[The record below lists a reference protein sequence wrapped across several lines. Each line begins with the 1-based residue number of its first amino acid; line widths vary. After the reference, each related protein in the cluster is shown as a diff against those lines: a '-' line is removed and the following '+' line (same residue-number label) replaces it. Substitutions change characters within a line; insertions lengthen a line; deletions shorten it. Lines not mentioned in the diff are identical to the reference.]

1 MKFKQFFVGLAL
13 ALYTGFFLASE
24 TSQAAD
30 STWKSVE
37 ALVEQQKFQAA
48 LDQTLQIHKKALSA
62 QNERLQAEALI
73 RATQLQIGLH
83 GYETAVRFLQEQKWP
98 QDPTARILL
107 LLFYNHA
114 LMTYA
119 DVYSWEID
127 SREKTVSQKPLDLK
141 SWTRGQIADEIEKG
155 FDRILNEASGLD
167 QPLPAFFQSYVAKNN
182 YPEGVRPF
190 LRDAVVY
197 MAVEHWGRT
206 QYWTPEE
213 LNETYKL
220 KLNNLI
226 NPNPPARLK
235 AASGAHPLE
244 KVVSWLGDLRHRHA
258 QAKRTEASAE
268 ATYEMIETIH
278 RSISQTQD
286 QENLREQLKAYQT
299 SFRTKF
305 PWWARG
311 QAVLARLLMSSTKPD
326 RLRQALQEAQ
336 SGMAL
341 NPKSPGGLLCQD
353 IVNEILEPSFNFQSM
368 KNDAPSERS
377 ILVDYKNFR
386 TLYFRAY
393 RIPEDSF
400 LLKSHLR
407 RGTNASNFSAHVK
420 ELGGELV
427 QSWSEKLPE
436 TEDYLSHRKFVT
448 PPLKEFGS
456 YWIFASLREDFAQ
469 NENVI
474 EGLPFVVTPIVL
486 SVLNEGQGEIEARVS
501 LGKTGETV
509 AGAEVQL
516 YQYEW
521 DKPAR
526 LVATQKT
533 SAEGHVVFSK
543 VRDPNNRYP
552 QYLLVARH
560 QKAFTL
566 YSQGLY
572 FGERYTPETLSR
584 SLLYLDRG
592 VYRPQQ
598 KIFWKVVVYS
608 GDPLKAKFKTLP
620 AGTSVRIQLLDPNNQ
635 QVDVKSVKLNNFG
648 TASGEFVI
656 PKGRPLGAWRLM
668 SDYGPGHAYFR
679 VEEYKRPTFEVE
691 ILKAASA
698 LRLNQTAQIEG
709 QAKYYFGLPLS
720 KGEVKWRVTKEEV
733 RPFWWRWSPR
743 HWYDYFFVPMTPPQI
758 VANGTSSLDPDGR
771 FRVDFKPQADERAKN
786 SPGVSYQFHLHAD
799 VTDEGGETRSGSRA
813 FRIGFTTVEG
823 ELRWNE
829 TFWTPEERVQIE
841 AHRRSLDGSPRA
853 GKGEWTLYR
862 LKMPTTTTLPTEWP
876 RLGAAGGSNELG
888 QDLKKFGHP
897 DDSRRARWETDF
909 AWDTWLATWP
919 VETKVSSGSL
929 THDAEGL
936 AKFRLEQ
943 ALAEGAYR
951 LEYTTQDDFG
961 AKVDFSKDFLVSGTR
976 SKLPLPFFVEPQ
988 KTQLEVGDELVLQVH
1003 SGFAG
1008 QPIWLEKFQKG
1019 RRVSRKLI
1027 RGQTDD
1033 SLIRMKIQESDR
1045 GGFSLVVTMLR
1056 DHQHLQRT
1064 FSISV
1069 PWSNQQLKMEFAT
1082 FRDKLRPGQTE
1093 TFRISIQSPNGKAL
1107 EDSVEVLASMYDRSL
1122 DLFAAYFPP
1131 SVLSLYPSFTGVP
1144 GISTSLGQI
1153 QAHYL
1158 LGSLTRPRVGPYFSP
1173 DRLIFHQNYGIGG
1186 PGSRRGFRKNQM
1198 IADDL
1203 AVASSESFAQ
1213 EGPAR
1218 VSLAAPAARGK
1229 METASKADAALPAS
1243 APTSAPAPEPTSLRS
1258 DFSETAFFFP
1268 HLVSDKKGEVSLEF
1282 KVPDSVTS
1290 WKFWAQALT
1299 RDLKGGGL
1307 SRQTESVKDLMVR
1320 PQLPRF
1326 LREGDEALLKVVLN
1340 NASDK
1345 AMAGELEFRI
1355 EAADSGN
1362 LALQDFGLP
1371 EADRRKKFSIP
1382 ARGSTSL
1389 SFSLKA
1395 PRKLQSYNVRV
1406 TAKSGAHSDGE
1417 LRPLP
1422 LLPSRQHLAQSRF
1435 TVLKNQDRKTLEFQ
1449 DLAQAGKDPSLVSE
1463 RMVVTLDTQLFYS
1476 VLQSLPYLVNYP
1488 YQCTEQTLNR
1498 FLATGIVT
1506 SLFRQYPAIQKVAEE
1521 MSKRKERFE
1530 RFDEPDPNRRMTLE
1544 ETPWL
1549 EGSQG
1554 GKKNEGE
1561 ILLPILDARVAR
1573 AEREA
1578 SLQRLKRMQL
1588 SNGAFPWFEGGRP
1601 DEYITLYI
1609 LLGLSRALEF
1619 QVEVPKEMVTRSW
1632 KYLRGW
1638 LDGEIDRMIK
1648 LNCCWEFVTFVN
1660 YVVGQYPDDS
1670 WSQGLFDETYRRKL
1684 LDYSFKNW
1692 KEHSPLLK
1700 GYLALTL
1707 KRLGRLE
1714 DAKLVWGSVMDSAK
1728 SDSLIG
1734 TYWAPED
1741 HAWLWYNDTIESHA
1755 FALRTLFELS
1765 PEDPK
1770 LEGLVQWIFL
1780 NKKLNHW
1787 KSTKATSEV
1796 IYSLA
1801 HYLGKTKALGGKE
1814 EIHVQ
1819 IGDQEKKTFA
1829 FQPDRY
1835 TGRKNQ
1841 IEVLGPDVKPSSAK
1855 ILVEKTTPGMAFASA
1870 TWHYATDLLPQQ
1882 DQGDLFQVSRKYFK
1896 RVLAGTQWTLR
1907 PLTDGETLQVG
1918 DQIEIQL
1925 SIRSKQAAQYV
1936 HLRDPR
1942 GAGFEP
1948 ENPVSGHR
1956 WDFGIGWFEE
1966 VRDSGTN
1973 FFFAQLP
1980 AGEYSL
1986 KYRLRANMAGT
1997 FRVGPAT
2004 LQSMYAPE
2012 FNAFSAGHILKVED
2026 RRPVK

>member
-1 MKFKQFFVGLAL
+1 MKFKVFFVGLAL
-13 ALYTGFFLASE
+13 ALQAGVHLVSTASY
-24 TSQAAD
+24 AAD
-30 STWKSVE
+30 STWKAVD
-37 ALVEQQKFQAA
+37 ALVDQQKFQAA
-48 LDQTLQIHKKALSA
+48 LDQTLQIHKKAQSTQDA
-62 QNERLQAEALI
+62 RLEAEALI

-98 QDPTARILL
+98 NDPTARILL
-107 LLFYNHA
+107 HLFYNHA

-119 DVYSWEID
+119 DVDSWEID

-141 SWTRGQIADEIEKG
+141 SWTRGQIHDEIDKG
-155 FDRILNEASGLD
+155 FDKILNEASGLD
-167 QPLPAFFQSYVAKNN
+167 QPLPAFFLPYVTKNN
-182 YPEGVRPF
+182 YPEGVRPH

-197 MAVEHWGRT
+197 MAVEHWSRT
-206 QYWTPEE
+206 QNWSPEE
-213 LNETYKL
+213 LNETYKP
-220 KLNNLI
+220 KFKNLLTAASS
-226 NPNPPARLK
+226 PRLK
-235 AASGAHPLE
+235 AASKAHPLE
-244 KVVSWLGDLRHRHA
+244 KIMSWLNDLRQRHA
-258 QAKRTEASAE
+258 QAKRLEASAE
-268 ATYEMIETIH
+268 ATYEMIEVVH
-278 RSISQTQD
+278 RSLSQDQD
-286 QENLREQLKAYQT
+286 QESLREQLKTYQT
-299 SFRTKF
+299 QVRAKF
-305 PWWARG
+305 PWWSRG

-326 RLRQALQEAQ
+326 RLRLALQEAQ
-336 SGMAL
+336 AGVAQ

-353 IVNEILEPSFNFQSM
+353 LVNEIQEPSFDFQAM
-368 KNDAPSERS
+368 AHDGPSERS
-377 ILVDYKNFR
+377 ILVNHKNFR

-393 RIPEDSF
+393 RIPEENF
-400 LLKSHLR
+400 HLKAHLR
-407 RGTNASNFSAHVK
+407 RGTNASDFPAHVK
-420 ELGGELV
+420 ELEGELV

-436 TEDYLSHRKFVT
+436 TEDYLFHRKFVT
-448 PPLKEFGS
+448 PPLKESGS
-456 YWIFASLREDFAQ
+456 YWIFASLREDFSAK
-469 NENVI
+469 ENI
-474 EGLPFVVTPIVL
+474 IQGLPFLVTPLVL
-486 SVLNEGQGEIEARVS
+486 TLLNEGQGELEARVS
-501 LGKTGETV
+501 LGKTGEVV

-526 LVATQKT
+526 LVATKK
-533 SAEGHVVFSK
+533 SSSEGYVVFSK

-552 QYLLVARH
+552 QFLLVARH
-560 QKAFTL
+560 QKAFTIF
-566 YSQGLY
+566 SHGLY
-572 FGERYTPETLSR
+572 FGERDTPETLNR
-584 SLLYLDRG
+584 SLLYLDRA

-598 KIFWKVVVYS
+598 KIFWKVIVYS
-608 GDPLKAKFKTLP
+608 GNPLKAKFKTLS

-656 PKGRPLGAWRLM
+656 PTGRPLGAWRLM
-668 SDYGPGHAYFR
+668 SDYGPGHAFFR

-691 ILKAASA
+691 ISKATSA
-698 LRLNQTAQIEG
+698 YRLNQPVQVEG

-720 KGEVKWRVTKEEV
+720 KGEVTWRVTKEEV

-743 HWYDYFFVPMTPPQI
+743 HWHDYFFAPLTPPQI
-758 VANGTSSLDPDGR
+758 VANGTSSLDREGR
-771 FRVDFKPQADERAKN
+771 FRVEFTPQADERAKN
-786 SPGVSYQFHLHAD
+786 SSGVSYQFHLHAD
-799 VTDEGGETRSGSRA
+799 VTEEGGEARSGSRA

-829 TFWTPEERVQIE
+829 TFWAPEDRVQIE
-841 AHRRSLDGSPRA
+841 AYRKNLDGSPRP
-853 GKGEWTLYR
+853 GQGQWTLSR
-862 LKMPTTTTLPTEWP
+862 LKVPTAATLPTEWP
-876 RLGAAGGSNELG
+876 RLGSKGTANGSS
-888 QDLKKFGHP
+888 QDLQKFGHP

-909 AWDTWLATWP
+909 AWDTYLATWP
-919 VETKVSSGSL
+919 VDTKLSTGTL
-929 THDAEGL
+929 KHDAEGL
-936 AKFRLEQ
+936 AKFRLEK

-961 AKVDFSKDFLVSGTR
+961 APVEFSKDFLVSGTR
-976 SKLPLPFFVEPQ
+976 SKIPLPFFVETQ
-988 KTQLEVGDELVLQVH
+988 KTQIEVGDELVLQVH
-1003 SGFAG
+1003 SGFSG
-1008 QPIWLEKFQKG
+1008 QPIWLEKFQQG

-1027 RGQTDD
+1027 RGQTEE

-1045 GGFSLVVTMLR
+1045 GGFSLVATMLR
-1056 DHQHLQRT
+1056 DHHLLQRS

-1069 PWSNQQLKMEFAT
+1069 PWSNQQLKMELAT
-1082 FRDKLRPGQTE
+1082 FRDKLRPGQNE
-1093 TFRISIQSPNGKAL
+1093 TFRISIQSPKGKAL

-1122 DLFAAYFPP
+1122 DLFASYTPP
-1131 SVLSLYPSFTGVP
+1131 SVLSIYPSFIGVP
-1144 GISTSLGQI
+1144 TLSSSLGQV
-1153 QAHYL
+1153 QANYL
-1158 LGSLTRPRVGPYFSP
+1158 MGSLIRPHLGPYFSP
-1173 DRLIFHQNYGIGG
+1173 DRMTFHQNYGIGG
-1186 PGSRRGFRKNQM
+1186 PGSRRGFLKSERTEEM
-1198 IADDL
+1198 
-1203 AVASSESFAQ
+1203 AVAPSASMARENV
-1213 EGPAR
+1213 AR
-1218 VSLAAPAARGK
+1218 VAQAAPALRGK
-1229 METASKADAALPAS
+1229 METASRSDAALPAS
-1243 APTSAPAPEPTSLRS
+1243 APVPSPEPTSVRS
-1258 DFSETAFFFP
+1258 DFSETAFFLP
-1268 HLVSDKKGEVSLEF
+1268 HLVSDKKGEVSVEF

-1299 RDLKGGGL
+1299 RDLKGGDL
-1307 SRQTESVKDLMVR
+1307 LRQTESVKDLMVR
-1320 PQLPRF
+1320 PQIPRF

-1345 AMAGELEFRI
+1345 VMTGELEFRI
-1355 EAADSGN
+1355 EAADSEN
-1362 LALQDFGLP
+1362 LALQDFGVP
-1371 EADRRKKFSIP
+1371 DTDRKKKFSIP
-1382 ARGSTSL
+1382 ARGSTTL
-1389 SFSLKA
+1389 AFPLKA
-1395 PRKLQSYNVRV
+1395 PRKLQAYNVRV
-1406 TAKSGAHSDGE
+1406 TAKSGVHSDGE

-1435 TVLKNQDRKTLEFQ
+1435 SVLKNQDRKTLEFQ
-1449 DLAQAGKDPSLVSE
+1449 DLAKAANDPSLVSE
-1463 RMVVTLDTQLFYS
+1463 KMVVTLDTQLFYS

-1506 SLFRQYPAIQKVAEE
+1506 SLFHQYPAIQNMADE
-1521 MSKRKERFE
+1521 MSKRKDRFE

-1549 EGSQG
+1549 EWSQG
-1554 GKKNEGE
+1554 GRKNEGE
-1561 ILLPILDARVAR
+1561 VLLPILDARVAR

-1578 SLQRLKRMQL
+1578 SLERLKRMQL

-1638 LDGEIDRMIK
+1638 LDSEIDRMMK
-1648 LNCCWEFVTFVN
+1648 LDCCWEFITFVN
-1660 YVVGQYPDDS
+1660 YVVGQYPDSS

-1684 LDYSFKNW
+1684 LDSSFKNW
-1692 KEHSPLLK
+1692 KKHSPLLK

-1707 KRLGRLE
+1707 KRLDRPE
-1714 DAKLVWGSVMDSAK
+1714 DAKLVWDSVMDSAK
-1728 SDSLIG
+1728 TDPLMG

-1741 HAWLWYNDTIESHA
+1741 RAWLWYNDTIESHA
-1755 FALRTLFELS
+1755 FALRTLFELR

-1770 LEGLVQWIFL
+1770 LSGLVQWIFL

-1801 HYLGKTKALGGKE
+1801 HYLGKTQALGGKE
-1814 EIHVQ
+1814 EIRVQ
-1819 IGDQEKKTFA
+1819 IGDQEKKSFT
-1829 FQPDRY
+1829 FQPDKY

-1841 IEVLGPDVKPSSAK
+1841 IVVPGSDVKPSSSK

-1870 TWHYATDLLPQQ
+1870 TWHYATDLLPTE
-1882 DQGDLFQVSRKYFK
+1882 DRGDLFQVSRKYFK

-1907 PLTDGETLQVG
+1907 PLTEGETLRIG

-1966 VRDSGTN
+1966 IRDSGTN

-1980 AGEYSL
+1980 AGEYTL

-1997 FRVGPAT
+1997 YRVGAAT

-2012 FNAFSAGHILKVED
+2012 FNAFSAAHILKVED
-2026 RRPVK
+2026 RRAEK